1 MNYRL
6 VQRII
11 ALLLLVS
18 SSSFAAEPKKE
29 DPFKAGVRPTEP
41 LSPAEQLKTFHLP
54 PGFEMQLV
62 AAEPDLRK
70 PMNMQWDALGRLWV
84 TESREYPFPVEL
96 GQPARDTV
104 TIFSDFDET
113 GRARKVEKF
122 AEGLNIPIGLYPFRS
137 PGKDGK
143 VTWKCLVWSIP
154 NIWLMEDTDND
165 GKADKREVFLGPLGW
180 QRDTHGNL
188 ASFRRGLDGRLYGTH
203 GFNNESTFVGRDGS
217 ELKVQSGNTWRVRMD
232 GTQIEAWT
240 RGQVNPFGLTWDE
253 RGNLFSADCHSLP
266 LYQLIRGGWY
276 PSFGK
281 PHDGLGFAPTTI
293 QHSHGSTAID
303 APMYVCDTA
312 WPAEYQNHVFIGN
325 VMTSR
330 LNHDRIDW
338 HGSSSKGTELP
349 DFLTCDDPWFRPV
362 DLSWGPDGALYVA
375 DFYNRII
382 GHYEVPLQHPGRDRE
397 RGRLW
402 RIVYR
407 GQGEVPLPPSPALP
421 NDVPGLIRELNSSN
435 LTRRTLVLGELTDRI
450 GAAAVPALQEA
461 FDYGDGEIQ
470 CLTAMYGLHRLG
482 SLKDADYA
490 RALTGDDPVLRIH
503 AARLGA
509 ERPRT
514 PELLQLLRTALV
526 GDADPFVIRSAAQ
539 ALAVHHDEANVE
551 PLLKLLKRVPPEDDH
566 LRHAVRIALRD
577 QFASNDVL
585 AAVDFG
591 TLSIDELPDILDL
604 LAATPG
610 PAAAER
616 QLAMLERAEL
626 PPQSMSAQLPGLARR
641 LPAEKQ
647 SALIALARA
656 RLGDDVS
663 GQAELIRGLLT
674 AQAERGAKPDAE
686 LQSWAE
692 QTTAML
698 VGKLQKDESKTI
710 AKRVTAAAELTRT
723 LRLKEHVAAL
733 APFFVDARCDA
744 DARIALADALAALD
758 PQRTT
763 AVFQFLNDVS
773 KPSNERLKIVTA
785 LGKSPSPI
793 VEDGLVELLKTA
805 GAGMRGPIASAL
817 AGSPS
822 GAEKLVDACAAG
834 RVTATVLRDRGV
846 EDRLK
851 VHKSQELKAKAAALV
866 AKLPPAN
873 AAIDGAIA
881 ERRTAFA
888 VAKTDVTRGQEMFAK
903 HCAACHAVGGKG
915 GNISPQLDGIG
926 TRGVERVIEDVLDP
940 NRNVDKAFR
949 STILVTDDGLV
960 ITGLVRRQDG
970 KLLVLADNA
979 GKEKTVDV
987 DDIDSRVESD
997 TSIMP
1002 TGFVDA
1008 MKPDEFFDLL
1018 AFLLSTKKAESH

>member
-1 MNYRL
+1 MDYRL
-6 VQRII
+6 ARRVI
-11 ALLLLVS
+11 ALSLLVCTA
-18 SSSFAAEPKKE
+18 SFAADAPKE
-29 DPFKAGVRPTEP
+29 DPFKAGVRTTDP
-41 LSPAEQLKTFHLP
+41 LLPAEQLKTFHLP
-54 PGFEMQLV
+54 DGFEMQLV

-137 PGKDGK
+137 PNTAGK

-154 NIWLMEDTDND
+154 NIWLMEDTDGD
-165 GKADKREVFLGPLGW
+165 GKADRREVFLGPLGW

-382 GHYEVPLQHPGRDRE
+382 GHYEVPLSHPGRDRE

-407 GQGEVPLPPSPALP
+407 GKKGGHKPSLALP
-421 NDVPGLIRELNSSN
+421 EDIDGLVKELGSSN
-435 LTRRTLVLGELTDRI
+435 LTRRTVALGELTDRY
-450 GAAAVPALQEA
+450 GAKSTSALQAA
-461 FDYGDGEIQ
+461 FEKPASPLQ
-470 CLTAMYGLHRLG
+470 QLTAMYGLHRLG
-482 SLKDADYA
+482 SLQDAEYA
-490 RALTGDDPVLRIH
+490 AALTNSESLVRIH

-509 ERPRT
+509 ERPAT
-514 PELLQLLRTALV
+514 PDLLKQLRSALQ
-526 GDADPFVIRSAAQ
+526 DADAFVVRSAVQ
-539 ALAVHHDEANVE
+539 ALAVHRDEANVA
-551 PLLKLLKRVPPEDDH
+551 PLLRLLQKVPTEDDH

-585 AAVDFG
+585 AAIDF
-591 TLSIDELPDILDL
+591 TSVSNDRLPEILDL
-604 LAATPG
+604 LAATHG

-616 QLAMLERAEL
+616 QLALLERAEL
-626 PPQSMSAQLPGLARR
+626 SPPAISQQLPGLARR
-641 LPAEKQ
+641 LTTDKQ
-647 SALIALARA
+647 AKLIALARE
-656 RLGDDVS
+656 RLGSDVF
-663 GQAELIRGLLT
+663 GQADLIRGLLT
-674 AQAERGAKPDAE
+674 AQAERGAKPDDE
-686 LQSWAE
+686 LRTWAE
-692 QTTAML
+692 QTTTTL
-698 VGKLQKDESKTI
+698 ISRLSQGDEKTL
-710 AKRVTAAAELTRT
+710 AKRVAVAAELTRALK
-723 LRLKEHVAAL
+723 LRDEVAKL
-733 APFFVDARCDA
+733 APYFTDARCDA
-744 DARIALADALAALD
+744 DARIALADTLAALD
-758 PQRTT
+758 PQRTA
-763 AVFQFLNDVS
+763 AVFKFLNDVT
-773 KPSNERLKIVTA
+773 KPSNERLKIVAA

-793 VEDGLVELLKTA
+793 VEDGFVELLKTA
-805 GAGMRGPIASAL
+805 PAGTRGPIASAL

-822 GAEKLVDACAAG
+822 GAEKLVEACAAG
-834 RVTATVLRDRGV
+834 RVTATVLRDKGV

-851 VHKSQELKAKAAALV
+851 VHKSQELKQKAAALV

-888 VAKTDVTRGQEMFAK
+888 TAKTDAARGQELFAK
-903 HCAACHAVGGKG
+903 HCSACHAVGGKG

-926 TRGVERVIEDVLDP
+926 TRGVDRVIEDILDP

-949 STILVTDDGLV
+949 STILVTEDGLV

-987 DDIDSRVESD
+987 DVIDSRVESD

-1002 TGFVDA
+1002 TGFVEA
-1008 MKPDEFFDLL
+1008 MKPNDFFDLL
-1018 AFLLSTKKAESH
+1018 AFLLSTKKAEGH